1 MIRFHDIAGELL
13 EIPFFEIKSSK
24 VYKIIFHSAAE
35 KNEFIDL
42 SLGIRRPKKGNVFLF
57 EKDIV
62 NMKKS
67 VYYDTMKKVAL
78 IWENGGIIS
87 NLKVWENIALPLWFH
102 RGIKPESIEGRV
114 IDFFKKFDMDV
125 PFLSGYMAR
134 LPGTLPAF
142 DKRLICLIRS
152 ILMEPELIIYD
163 DVFIGLK
170 MERANRLREV
180 ADGFHRENPQR
191 TSIYLAST
199 EESLMDI
206 KADYNI
212 IPEEKGFKLWRS

>member
-13 EIPFFEIKSSK
+13 EIPFFEIKAGK

-125 PFLSGYMAR
+125 PFLSDYMAR